1 MTSYLMKY
9 VEKRKLKI
17 LHLNDFEA
25 NFCCFIVCDLSLLL
39 PEPVTYIQN
48 NLYWS
53 LMSRSK

>member
-1 MTSYLMKY
+1 MKY
-9 VEKRKLKI
+9 VKKKKLKI